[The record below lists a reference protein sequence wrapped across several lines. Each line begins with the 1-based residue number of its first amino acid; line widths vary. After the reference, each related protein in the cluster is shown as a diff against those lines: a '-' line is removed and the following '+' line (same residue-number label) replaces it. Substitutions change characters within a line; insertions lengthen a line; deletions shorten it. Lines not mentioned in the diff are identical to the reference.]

1 MEVPFLERVPQDM
14 RAGQGAR
21 SSVRS
26 GQVTFKEYCGHSG
39 KDGSWDGLQTSNKLW
54 R

>member
-1 MEVPFLERVPQDM
+1 MEAPFLEKVPQDV

-26 GQVTFKEYCGHSG
+26 GQVTFKDYCGHSD